1 MSYTINRFNGAQV
14 AVVADGTIDSTL
26 DLKLIGKNY
35 AGYGAVQNENFVYL
49 LENFANSTQP
59 PRPVSG
65 QLWFDSGSNKLKF
78 YDTNGKFRIAGGAE
92 ISATQ
97 PTGLT
102 TGDFWW
108 DTTNQQLWSY
118 NGSGFTLVGPQ
129 GVAGSATTQMRSV
142 SVLDDHGGSHAII
155 QAIDNG
161 TVIFTISSDNDF
173 VLNTS
178 ANAITGFTTIRQGV
192 TLIYSNNDSLPGQ
205 TTSSH
210 RFWGTSTNSDR
221 LGGLS
226 ASNFIQ
232 TGNAVFSSLVQF
244 GDAGFTVGATPAK
257 LKIYNS
263 AATTPTFINQVGD
276 TLAFQT
282 TVNSVTKN
290 PLNLVGTAMLPGSTL
305 TNNIGSSSLQ
315 WNNIY
320 ANYVY
325 GTAQQADS
333 LSVSGTYRSAST
345 SSTVNTIAVRDSN
358 GNLNANLFQ
367 GTATSANY
375 ADLAEKYLTDVEL
388 TPGTV
393 VAVGGSAEVRASVW
407 GERAI
412 GVVSTNPAYMMNS
425 ELEGGQYIALK
436 GRVPCRVVGPVN
448 KGDQLLAANNGYAVS
463 MANIDDTGV
472 TALYPFGIALESFD
486 GSSET
491 GTIEVIVL

>member
-1 MSYTINRFNGAQV
+1 MSYTINRFNGTQV
-14 AVVADGTIDSTL
+14 SVIADGTIDSTL

-49 LENFANSTQP
+49 LENFAGSTQP

-65 QLWFDSGSNKLKF
+65 QLWFDSNTNKLKF
-78 YDTNGKFRIAGGAE
+78 YDVNGKFRIAGGAE

-108 DTTNQQLWSY
+108 DTANQQLYSY

-129 GVAGSATTQMRSV
+129 GSAGANTTELKTA
-142 SVLDDHGGSHAII
+142 SVLDSNGGAHTII
-155 QAIDNG
+155 KAIDSGN
-161 TVIFTISSDNDF
+161 VIFTISSDAEF
-173 VLNTS
+173 TLNSS
-178 ANAITGFTTIRQGV
+178 ANAITGFTKIHQGV
-192 TLIYSNNDSLPGQ
+192 TLVYSNNDSLPGQ

-226 ASNFIQ
+226 ASSFIQ
-232 TGNAVFSSLVQF
+232 TGNAIFSSLVQF
-244 GDAGFTVGATPAK
+244 SDAGFTVGATPAK
-257 LKIYNS
+257 LKIYNN

-276 TLAFQT
+276 TLTFQT
-282 TVNSVTKN
+282 TVNAVTKN
-290 PLNLVGTAMLPGSTL
+290 PLNLVGADMLPGTNL
-305 TNNIGSSSLQ
+305 TNNIGSSTLQ
-315 WNNIY
+315 WNNLY

-325 GTAQQADS
+325 GTAQQADA
-333 LSVSGTYRSAST
+333 LSVSGTYRSASIA
-345 SSTVNTIAVRDSN
+345 SAINTIAVRDSN

-388 TPGTV
+388 EAGTV
-393 VAVGGSAEVRASVW
+393 VAVGGSAEVRATVW
-407 GERAI
+407 GDRAV

-425 ELEGGQYIALK
+425 ELAGGTYIALK
-436 GRVPCRVVGPVN
+436 GRVPCKVTGTIN
-448 KGDQLLAANNGYAVS
+448 KGDQLVATNGGVGMSINNVDDVS
-463 MANIDDTGV
+463 APT
-472 TALYPFGIALESFD
+472 LYPFGIALENFD
-486 GSSET
+486 GSSEI